1 VVWNDVGGAPAG
13 GVEPGGAVL
22 WAIAAAPAPSRRATA
37 KALPKTAMISPPN
50 AVFNFDRLARP
61 EKPSFDQRL
70 GARQDCKAAKGID
83 KND

>member
-1 VVWNDVGGAPAG
+1 M
-13 GVEPGGAVL
+13 EPGGDDKGGAEAV